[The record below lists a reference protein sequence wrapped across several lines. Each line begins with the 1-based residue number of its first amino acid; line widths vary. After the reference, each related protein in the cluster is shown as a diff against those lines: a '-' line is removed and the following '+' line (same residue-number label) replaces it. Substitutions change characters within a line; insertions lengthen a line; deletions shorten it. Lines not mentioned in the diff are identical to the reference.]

1 MSPSSTTKNSRYEND
16 KKNVHKDNSN
26 KISPSR
32 SSPPGFR
39 QNLHTSRWSG
49 SILPK
54 NLACL
59 NAPFLFAFYCS
70 KRWFT
75 FSFSFQCFFALAGF
89 AENKHPINHLFI
101 VLFMCTFSLKSYN
114 PKEEIRNPHFF
125 ILNKGNN
132 SGKPLITP
140 CPNCFSIRFQSE
152 VDKEQLYWLMYSLWQ
167 SKAFYP
173 YLRGSVI
180 PFVVLRDMKKC
191 ILEGFEKAEA
201 NPAQFNKAVEALRN
215 LEAMEKKCRQNLK
228 MIQLAKISVFRI
240 I

>member
-1 MSPSSTTKNSRYEND
+1 MLATNSSSSMSPKSTTKNRRYEND

-75 FSFSFQCFFALAGF
+75 FSFYLSCFCA
-89 AENKHPINHLFI
+89 KFI
-101 VLFMCTFSLKSYN
+101 GTADGLNIKYPQSLKCD
-114 PKEEIRNPHFF
+114 IRR
-125 ILNKGNN
+125 
-132 SGKPLITP
+132 ITQT
-140 CPNCFSIRFQSE
+140 SI
-152 VDKEQLYWLMYSLWQ
+152 VN
-167 SKAFYP
+167 
-173 YLRGSVI
+173 VI
-180 PFVVLRDMKKC
+180 YRY
-191 ILEGFEKAEA
+191 
-201 NPAQFNKAVEALRN
+201 
-215 LEAMEKKCRQNLK
+215 
-228 MIQLAKISVFRI
+228 SVFYHFY
-240 I
+240 